1 MCLGKGES
9 AREVRMTVKRREEK
23 RIEGN
28 IRQEMV
34 KKGRLDIMDE
44 SAKEHFEE

>member
-23 RIEGN
+23 TIEGK
-28 IRQEMV
+28 R
-34 KKGRLDIMDE
+34 G
-44 SAKEHFEE
+44 